1 MSKEKTV
8 NLAAS
13 IHQRLLNISR
23 EEKEDPNHVLIRYGI
38 ERFLYRLSR
47 SGLANHFVLK
57 GAMLFSVWT
66 ERKYRPTK
74 DVDFS
79 GYGEGLE
86 QRLESMIQQI
96 CQTQVEPDGL
106 EFDANSVQVHEIRE
120 DQEYQGQ
127 RVHLTAKLRKARIG
141 LQIDVGFG
149 DAMTPGTEEIQYP
162 AMLDLPAARIRACSR
177 ETVVAE
183 KLQAMVALGMAN
195 SRMKDFY
202 DLWIMA
208 NEFSFDGA
216 ILAQAIKA
224 TFDRRKTEISTQPP
238 SALTEEFS
246 DDPDKQKQWKAF
258 LQVHKIDAISLISVI
273 EKLREFLLPPMKAVR
288 DQVHFVGNWSPAR
301 STAWKNR

>member
-1 MSKEKTV
+1 MNKGKTV

-13 IHQRLLNISR
+13 IHQRLLRISR
-23 EEKEDPNHVLIRYGI
+23 EQKEDPNHILIRYAI

-66 ERKYRPTK
+66 GRKYRPTK
-74 DVDFS
+74 DLDFS
-79 GYGEGLE
+79 GFGEDLE

-106 EFDANSVQVHEIRE
+106 EFDANGVKVHEIRE
-120 DQEYQGQ
+120 DQEYHGQ
-127 RVHLTAKLRKARIG
+127 RVHLTAKLKNARIG

-149 DAMTPGTEEIQYP
+149 DAVIPGTEEIRYP
-162 AMLDLPAARIRACSR
+162 TILDLPAARIRACSR

-183 KLQAMVALGMAN
+183 KLQAIVALGMIN

-208 NEFSFDGA
+208 NEFSFDEA
-216 ILAQAIKA
+216 ILSQAIKT
-224 TFDRRKTEISTQPP
+224 TFERRKTEIPLNTP

-246 DDPDKQKQWKAF
+246 DDPDKQKQWNAF
-258 LQVHKIDAISLISVI
+258 LHIHKLEDIRLTTVVETLRDFLI
-273 EKLREFLLPPMKAVR
+273 PPMKRVAWLR
-288 DQVHFVGNWSPAR
+288 DA
-301 STAWKNR
+301 